1 MTDEI
6 KKAVDTINT
15 AFTEFKAAND
25 ARLKEI
31 ESKGAADPVT
41 ESKLAKIEADLDAA
55 QKTADAAVLAS
66 KRQSRIVTD
75 AKGNEVDLDQK
86 ALAWADMI
94 ARKPGTR
101 ASNFGAKE
109 MDGYKDQ
116 FMSYLRKGDQV
127 MGANEMKALSVGSDP
142 DGGFVVYPDMSGRV
156 VSKVFETSPMR
167 AYASVQTISTDALEG
182 LFDLDEAAS
191 GWVSETQARAETS
204 TPQLKTW
211 RIPVHELY
219 AFPKATQKILDDA
232 AINLEAWLSGKV
244 SEKFARDE
252 AAAFVNGDG
261 VSKPRGFLTYL
272 TGTTLP
278 GTIEQVATGVS
289 GAFAAAPSGGD
300 VLIDA
305 LYGLKAQYRANATWF
320 MNRATTKLARKLKD
334 SDGSYIWSPGIA
346 AGQPASILGY
356 PTASFEDMPDPAA
369 NSLSIAVGD
378 MRAAYQIVDRVG
390 IRVLRDPYTAKPY
403 VGFYTT
409 KRVGGDVV
417 NFEALKIVRF
427 GA

>member
-1 MTDEI
+1 MSDEI
-6 KKAVDTINT
+6 KQAVDTINT

-31 ESKGAADPVT
+31 ETKGAADPVT
-41 ESKLAKIEADLDAA
+41 ESKLAAIEKSLDAA
-55 QKTADAAVLAS
+55 QKTADAAVLAT

-75 AKGNEVDLDQK
+75 EKGNEVDLDQK

-94 ARKPGTR
+94 ARKSGSR

-109 MDGYKDQ
+109 LDGYKNQ
-116 FMSYLRKGDQV
+116 FMSYLRKGEQV
-127 MGANEMKALSVGSDP
+127 MGADEMKALSVGSDP

-182 LFDLDEAAS
+182 LFDLDEASS
-191 GWVSETQARAETS
+191 GWVGETQARAETS

-211 RIPVHELY
+211 RIPVHELF
-219 AFPKATQKILDDA
+219 AFPKATQKVLDDA
-232 AINLEAWLSGKV
+232 AINLEAWLAGKV

-252 AAAFVNGDG
+252 ANAFVTGDG
-261 VSKPRGFLTYL
+261 VSKPRGFLTYA

-289 GAFAAAPSGGD
+289 GAFAAAPNGGD

-356 PTASFEDMPDPAA
+356 PMASFEDMPDPAA
-369 NSLSIAVGD
+369 SSLSIAVGD

-417 NFEALKIVRF
+417 NFEALKLVRF

>member
-1 MTDEI
+1 MSDEI
-6 KKAVDTINT
+6 KQAVDTINT

-31 ESKGAADPVT
+31 ETKGAADPVT
-41 ESKLAKIEADLDAA
+41 ESKLAAIEKSLDAA
-55 QKTADAAVLAS
+55 QKTADAAVLAT

-75 AKGNEVDLDQK
+75 EKGNEVDLDQK

-94 ARKPGTR
+94 ARKSGSR

-109 MDGYKDQ
+109 LDGYKNQ
-116 FMSYLRKGDQV
+116 FLSYLRKGEQV
-127 MGANEMKALSVGSDP
+127 MGADEMKALSVGSDP

-182 LFDLDEAAS
+182 LFDLDEASS
-191 GWVSETQARAETS
+191 GWVGETQARAETS

-211 RIPVHELY
+211 RIPVHELF
-219 AFPKATQKILDDA
+219 AFPKATQKVLDDA
-232 AINLEAWLSGKV
+232 AINLESWLAGKV

-252 AAAFVNGDG
+252 ATAFVSGDG
-261 VSKPRGFLTYL
+261 VSRPRGFLTY
-272 TGTTLP
+272 TDGTTLP
-278 GTIEQVATGVS
+278 GTIEQVPTGVS
-289 GAFAAAPSGGD
+289 GAFAAAPNGGD

-320 MNRATTKLARKLKD
+320 MNRATTKVVRKLKD
-334 SDGSYIWSPGIA
+334 TDGSYIWAPGIA

-356 PTASFEDMPDPAA
+356 PMASFEDMPDPAA
-369 NSLSIAVGD
+369 SSLSIAVGD

-417 NFEALKIVRF
+417 NFEALKLVRF

>member
-1 MTDEI
+1 MSDEI
-6 KKAVDTINT
+6 KQAVDTINT

-31 ESKGAADPVT
+31 ETKGAADPVT
-41 ESKLAKIEADLDAA
+41 ESKLAAIEKSLDAA
-55 QKTADAAVLAS
+55 QKTADAAVLAT

-75 AKGNEVDLDQK
+75 EKGNEVDLDQK

-94 ARKPGTR
+94 ARKSGSR

-109 MDGYKDQ
+109 LDGYKNQ
-116 FMSYLRKGDQV
+116 FMSYLRKGEQV
-127 MGANEMKALSVGSDP
+127 MGADEMKALSVGSDP

-182 LFDLDEAAS
+182 LFDLDEASS
-191 GWVSETQARAETS
+191 GWVGETQARAETS

-211 RIPVHELY
+211 RIPVHELF
-219 AFPKATQKILDDA
+219 AFPKATQKVLDDA
-232 AINLEAWLSGKV
+232 AINLESWLAGKV

-252 AAAFVNGDG
+252 ATAFVSGDG
-261 VSKPRGFLTYL
+261 VSRPRGFLTY
-272 TGTTLP
+272 TDGTTLP
-278 GTIEQVATGVS
+278 GTIEQVPTGVS
-289 GAFAAAPSGGD
+289 GAFAAAPNGGD

-320 MNRATTKLARKLKD
+320 MNRATTKVVRKLKD
-334 SDGSYIWSPGIA
+334 TDGSYIWAPGIA

-356 PTASFEDMPDPAA
+356 PMASFEDMPDPAA
-369 NSLSIAVGD
+369 SSLSIAVGD

-417 NFEALKIVRF
+417 NFEALKLVRF

>member
-1 MTDEI
+1 MSDEI
-6 KKAVDTINT
+6 KQAVETINT

-31 ESKGAADPVT
+31 ETKGAADPVT
-41 ESKLAKIEADLDAA
+41 EAKLAKIEADLDAA
-55 QKTADAAVLAS
+55 QKKADAAVLAT

-75 AKGNEVDLDQK
+75 EKGNEVDLDQK

-94 ARKPGTR
+94 ARKSGSR

-109 MDGYKDQ
+109 LDGYKNQ
-116 FMSYLRKGDQV
+116 FLSYMRKGEQV
-127 MGANEMKALSVGSDP
+127 MGADEMKALSVGSDP

-156 VSKVFETSPMR
+156 VTKVFETSPMR

-182 LFDLDEAAS
+182 LFDLDEASS
-191 GWVSETQARAETS
+191 GWVGETQARAETN

-211 RIPVHELY
+211 RIPVHELF
-219 AFPKATQKILDDA
+219 AFPKATQKVLDDA
-232 AINLEAWLSGKV
+232 AINLEAWLAGKV

-252 AAAFVNGDG
+252 ATAFVSGDG
-261 VSKPRGFLTYL
+261 VSRPRGFLTY
-272 TGTTLP
+272 TAGTTLP
-278 GTIEQVATGVS
+278 GTIEQVPTGVS
-289 GAFAAAPSGGD
+289 GGFAAAPNGGD

-320 MNRATTKLARKLKD
+320 MNRATTKVVRKLKD
-334 SDGSYIWSPGIA
+334 TDGSYIWAPGIA

-356 PTASFEDMPDPAA
+356 PMASFEDMPDPAA
-369 NSLSIAVGD
+369 SSLSIAVGD

-417 NFEALKIVRF
+417 NFEALKLVRF

>member
-1 MTDEI
+1 MSDEI
-6 KKAVDTINT
+6 KHAVDTINT

-31 ESKGAADPVT
+31 EAKGAADPVT
-41 ESKLAKIEADLDAA
+41 EAKLAKIEADLDVA
-55 QKTADAAVLAS
+55 QKKADEAVLTA
-66 KRQSRIVTD
+66 KRQARVVTD

-94 ARKPGTR
+94 ARKSGSR
-101 ASNFGAKE
+101 ASGFGAKE
-109 MDGYKDQ
+109 LDGYKGQ
-116 FMSYLRKGDQV
+116 FMAYLRKGDQV
-127 MGANEMKALSVGSDP
+127 MGAEEMKALSVGSDP
-142 DGGFVVYPDMSGRV
+142 DGGYVVYPDMSGRV
-156 VSKVFETSPMR
+156 VTKVFETSPMR

-191 GWVSETQARAETS
+191 GWVSETQSRADTG
-204 TPQLKTW
+204 TPTLKTW
-211 RIPVHELY
+211 RIPVHELF
-219 AFPKATQKILDDA
+219 AFPKATQKVLDDA
-232 AINLEAWLSGKV
+232 AINMESWLAGKV

-252 AAAFVNGDG
+252 ANAFVTGDG
-261 VSKPRGFLTYL
+261 VSKPRGFLTYA

-278 GTIEQVATGVS
+278 GTIEQVPTGVS
-289 GAFAAAPSGGD
+289 GGFAAAPNGGD

-320 MNRATTKLARKLKD
+320 MNRATTKLVRKLKD
-334 SDGSYIWSPGIA
+334 SDGTYIWSPGIA

-356 PTASFEDMPDPAA
+356 PMASFEDMPDPAA
-369 NSLSIAVGD
+369 SSLSIAVGD

-427 GA
+427 NT

>member
-1 MTDEI
+1 MSDEI
-6 KKAVDTINT
+6 KQAVDTINT

-31 ESKGAADPVT
+31 ETKGAADPVT
-41 ESKLAKIEADLDAA
+41 EAKLASIEKSLDAA
-55 QKTADAAVLAS
+55 QKTADAAVLAT

-75 AKGNEVDLDQK
+75 EKGNEVDLDQK

-94 ARKPGTR
+94 ARKSGSR

-109 MDGYKDQ
+109 LDGYKNQ
-116 FMSYLRKGDQV
+116 FLSYMRKGEQV
-127 MGANEMKALSVGSDP
+127 MGADEMKALSVGSDP

-156 VSKVFETSPMR
+156 VTKVFETSPMR

-182 LFDLDEAAS
+182 LFDLDEASS
-191 GWVSETQARAETS
+191 GWVGETQARAETN

-211 RIPVHELY
+211 RIPVHELF
-219 AFPKATQKILDDA
+219 AFPKATQKVLDDA
-232 AINLEAWLSGKV
+232 AINLESWLAGKV

-252 AAAFVNGDG
+252 AAAFVSGDG
-261 VSKPRGFLTYL
+261 VSRPRGFLTY
-272 TGTTLP
+272 TAGTTLP
-278 GTIEQVATGVS
+278 GTIEQVPTGVS
-289 GAFAAAPSGGD
+289 GAFAAAPNGGD

-320 MNRATTKLARKLKD
+320 MNRATTKVVRKLKD
-334 SDGSYIWSPGIA
+334 TDGSYIWAPGIA

-356 PTASFEDMPDPAA
+356 PMASFEDMPDPAA
-369 NSLSIAVGD
+369 SSLSIAVGD

-417 NFEALKIVRF
+417 NFEALKLVRF